1 MNEKICCIT
10 SKEKTAKNEQEINES
25 TFFELY
31 TPIDLCEF
39 VPACKKSVNSI
50 H

>member
-1 MNEKICCIT
+1 MK
-10 SKEKTAKNEQEINES
+10 KFVVLLAKKKTAKNEQEHNES